1 MKCVC
6 EKSGV
11 VRSGIRG
18 ILAGPPNKRGCR
30 IVERC
35 DACTRFSSDEVAGLW
50 YAWAIG
56 GTSRYDKQTRVI
68 WCPK

>member
-6 EKSGV
+6 EERGV

-18 ILAGPPNKRGCR
+18 ILAGPPNNYGCR
-30 IVERC
+30 IMEKC
-35 DACTRFSSDEVAGLW
+35 DACDRFPSDESAGLW
-50 YAWAIG
+50 YASAKG
-56 GTSRYDKQTRVI
+56 GASRYDKQARVI

>member
-6 EKSGV
+6 EESGA

-18 ILAGPPNKRGCR
+18 ILAGPPNKYGSR
-30 IVERC
+30 IMEKC
-35 DACTRFSSDEVAGLW
+35 DACDRFPSDESAGLS
-50 YAWAIG
+50 YARAKG
-56 GTSRYDKQTRVI
+56 GASRYDKRTRVI